1 MIALSLALCFS
12 GFVALSLSMNRHH
25 EQVFASKPGERRSRV
40 LRLAGWLA
48 LGLAILPCIQAFSLS
63 VGLALWVATLSVAAA
78 LLIVLLPYAP
88 RMVTSLALL
97 APALSASFLLL

>member
-1 MIALSLALCFS
+1 MIVLSLALCFS

-25 EQVFASKPGERRSRV
+25 EQVFATKPGERRIQV

-48 LGLAILPCIQAFSLS
+48 LGLAIVPCLQAFSLS
-63 VGLALWVATLSVAAA
+63 VGLTLWVSTLSVAAA
-78 LLIVLLPYAP
+78 LLIILLPYAP
-88 RMVTSLALL
+88 RVITSVALL